1 MPSGFQTDNN
11 QLSPAF
17 FRVVI
22 NMSQGGTEW
31 YATSDESDDTTTG
44 RISTWA
50 WDNAINDDG
59 TTDPAKL
66 PQTQLVADALAR
78 SNIRFQAIID
88 MLGMFADCQILDIEE
103 DGYDASTIVNQNQI
117 AFTVKYDRN
126 EFLLPAFVSY
136 AKANYTN
143 STSGTFTLD
152 GVIYDRYWSDS
163 DEEFYIYEEEHVIK
177 ELVYLAVARSNYSKS
192 VRVFQPVEGSD
203 PMTGEGTQRVL
214 EVDPPASTNAKIFN
228 NITVTPI
235 DGTTTT
241 QIFD

>member
-22 NMSQGGTEW
+22 NMSQGGSEW
-31 YATSDESDDTTTG
+31 YSQADNDGLTTTG
-44 RISTWA
+44 RITTWA
-50 WDNAINDDG
+50 WDNADQ
-59 TTDPAKL
+59 PSKL
-66 PQTQLVADALAR
+66 PQTQEIADALAR
-78 SNIRFQAIID
+78 GNMRFQAIVD

-103 DGYDASTIVNQNQI
+103 DGYTAAGVVDNGFIN
-117 AFTVKYDRN
+117 FTVKYDRN

-143 STSGTFTLD
+143 GTSGTVTFD
-152 GVIYDRYWSDS
+152 GVTYDRYWSAS
-163 DEEFYIYEEEHVIK
+163 GEEFYIYEEEHVIK

>member
-1 MPSGFQTDNN
+1 MPSGFQTDTN

-22 NMSQGGTEW
+22 NMNTGGSEW
-31 YATSDESDDTTTG
+31 YSQANDDGANTTG
-44 RISTWA
+44 RITTWA
-50 WDNAINDDG
+50 WDNADQ
-59 TTDPAKL
+59 PSKL
-66 PQTQLVADALAR
+66 PQTQVIADAVAR
-78 SNIRFQAIID
+78 GNMRFQDIVD

-103 DGYDASTIVNQNQI
+103 DGYNAADVVDNGFIN
-117 AFTVKYDRN
+117 FTVKYDRN

-143 STSGTFTLD
+143 GTNGTVTVD
-152 GVIYDRYWSDS
+152 GVTYDRYWSDS
-163 DEEFYIYEEEHVIK
+163 DEESYVDTEELVIK
-177 ELVYLAVARSNYSKS
+177 ELVYLAVARSNYTKS

-203 PMTGEGTQRVL
+203 PMTGSGTQRVI
-214 EVDPPASTNAKIFN
+214 EVDRPASNNSKIFN
-228 NITVTPI
+228 NIAVSNI